1 MESAQRSV
9 MLFLLT
15 VVAAVLIST
24 VVTAASPII
33 GSPATA
39 QTGGVQ
45 IGCLITGTMASPGVC
60 VLSSVPYMMIGILL
74 SFMVIALTYMIGNVI
89 NYSKMTNWYKAELWE
104 TIKSLLLVVIIIAS
118 LVLLST
124 AANALAGNQSTQPS
138 GPLDQGA
145 LNANLAGLY
154 MTANSMYLYP
164 QLENSYAAFDALQG
178 MAFGNS
184 ALQSLKVSYFLPLPI
199 FFPWPPFVI
208 IGAFKDGATANLF
221 SSNYLSFSTGGS
233 AFSITNDL
241 TTLIVVPMM
250 LVFQV
255 QYDMFFYIVAL
266 GLGVMIPVGIILR
279 AIPMLRNLG
288 GTAIALGIGM
298 SLIYPGIIVLFN
310 LPISNYIYTF
320 TLAQSQLPGSGCP
333 FTTTLVCEMWNG
345 FISIITP
352 ITPFNLLSVYNPIS
366 SLDFGQFGAT
376 QAGVS
381 AWNTGFNLGLISP
394 LASGSI
400 YPSLNFIIDNM
411 IGSVLQF
418 VLIAL
423 DLLMGLILANGV
435 ASMLGG
441 TLRLGAWNIKLV

>member
-1 MESAQRSV
+1 
-9 MLFLLT
+9 MLLLLAA
-15 VVAAVLIST
+15 VAAVLIST
-24 VVTAASPII
+24 AAAAQAIV
-33 GSPATA
+33 GTPATA
-39 QTGGVQ
+39 QTGGVK
-45 IGCLITGTMASPGVC
+45 IGCIITGSMTSPGVC

-89 NYSKMTNWYKAELWE
+89 NYSKMTDWYKAELWE
-104 TIKSLLLVVIIIAS
+104 TIKSLLLVVIIMAA
-118 LVLLST
+118 LVLLS
-124 AANALAGNQSTQPS
+124 AVANALAGNQATQPS

-241 TTLIVVPMM
+241 TTLVVVPMM

-279 AIPMLRNLG
+279 SMPMLRNLG

-298 SLIYPGIIVLFN
+298 SLIYPGILVLFN
-310 LPISNYIYTF
+310 LPLSNYMYTF

-333 FTTTLVCEMWNG
+333 FTTTLVCEMWKG
-345 FISIITP
+345 FINIV
-352 ITPFNLLSVYNPIS
+352 TPFNPLALYNPVS

-376 QAGVS
+376 HAGIS

-418 VLIAL
+418 VLVAL
-423 DLLMGLILANGV
+423 DLLIGLILANSI

-441 TLRLGAWNIKLV
+441 TLRLGVWNIKLV